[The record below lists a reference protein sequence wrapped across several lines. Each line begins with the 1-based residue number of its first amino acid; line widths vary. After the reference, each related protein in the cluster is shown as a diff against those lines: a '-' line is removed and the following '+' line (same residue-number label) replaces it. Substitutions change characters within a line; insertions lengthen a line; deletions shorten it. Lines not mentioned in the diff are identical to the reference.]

1 MSETDLNISVM
12 DLLDRD
18 KDKLTEEELRT
29 VIQFNKPDLDISSY
43 DYDKLEKIFLK
54 IKLKILILNNTA

>member
-1 MSETDLNISVM
+1 MNETDLNISVM
-12 DLLDRD
+12 DLLDGD

-43 DYDKLEKIFLK
+43 DYDKLEKIFWTVPFK
-54 IKLKILILNNTA
+54 S